1 MADPDATRLTG
12 AAWRE
17 EAQRQHDEFVALCER
32 IRKEDRKIMLESAT
46 FSALATRHFKDS
58 CILQEPLWEATN
70 RYMQLKAKLIQ
81 LLELELKARQ
91 WYGPD
96 MPAPY
101 FCNVGLELLQAI
113 DNDDLF
119 NSLYG
124 HVDHLQCIM
133 FALSEQKGGAPLA
146 FREAYDAA
154 TATVGHDDVERET
167 VQPVAAAV
175 VVVDLTDE

>member
-1 MADPDATRLTG
+1 MADPLTG

-17 EAQRQHDEFVALCER
+17 EAKRQHDEFVAFCER
-32 IRKEDRKIMLESAT
+32 FRKEDRKIMLESAT

-96 MPAPY
+96 IPVPY
-101 FCNVGLELLQAI
+101 FRNVGLELLQAI

-119 NSLYG
+119 DSLYG
-124 HVDHLQCIM
+124 HVHRLQDIM

-167 VQPVAAAV
+167 VQPVASAV